1 MRCRATGIVWGE
13 KSGGLIRE
21 ALSLISNSFYRLC
34 TYLFDLLAI
43 FHLHNL
49 DYACLLS
56 SQRICR
62 LLFLRR
68 LLLRV
73 WCMVLFR
80 ARIKRHHS
88 GANGAAILKVRLS
101 NMVPFFILARHPFY
115 PSILLM
121 GDYALFST
129 LLFLNTSRVIW
140 AASALGHP
148 FFFSHLLAQGVLY
161 SGKV

>member
-1 MRCRATGIVWGE
+1 LGKTKRW
-13 KSGGLIRE
+13 LNRE

-80 ARIKRHHS
+80 TRIKRHHS

>member
-1 MRCRATGIVWGE
+1 M
-13 KSGGLIRE
+13 
-21 ALSLISNSFYRLC
+21 SNSFYRLC

-62 LLFLRR
+62 LLFLWR
-68 LLLRV
+68 LLFRV

-80 ARIKRHHS
+80 TRIKRHHS

-101 NMVPFFILARHPFY
+101 NMVLFFILARHPFISQY
-115 PSILLM
+115 FLM

-140 AASALGHP
+140 AASAPDHL

-161 SGKV
+161 SGKVQPC